1 MKLDWIIE
9 WLIFKKK
16 KIFRYEEILIIG
28 FSHLALRLYKFLS
41 PNINVR
47 ILYSQREY
55 VDFKKQINDL
65 KNYKLLKLEISK
77 IILKILT
84 ILKLIFSLGST
95 FIFNS
100 RIIKLYKDRLL
111 NCHNTDLPNWKGG
124 GDISYRIMNR
134 SKAGQQLSFCFK

>member
-1 MKLDWIIE
+1 M
-9 WLIFKKK
+9 
-16 KIFRYEEILIIG
+16 IIG

-65 KNYKLLKLEISK
+65 KNYKLFKIRNIENYIKNFDNSK
-77 IILKILT
+77 T
-84 ILKLIFSLGST
+84 VIFSLGST

-134 SKAGQQLSFCFK
+134 SKAGQQLFILFQIKLIKVILSFKKSIK